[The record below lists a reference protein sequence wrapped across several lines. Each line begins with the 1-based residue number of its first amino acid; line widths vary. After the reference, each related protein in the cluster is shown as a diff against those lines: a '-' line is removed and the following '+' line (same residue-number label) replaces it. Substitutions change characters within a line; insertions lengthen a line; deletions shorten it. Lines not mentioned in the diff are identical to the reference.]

1 MADSYGDVTGEYL
14 ALRTGA
20 GVVTGEHELVQVQGG
35 DAVEFLDGL
44 LTQDLSDLRPGSAV
58 RSLLLGPQGKLRAP
72 LWVAAAGDG
81 LALITDAGA
90 GETVVAD
97 LTRFKLRVEVDI
109 SPPRPVVEVWGPQGA
124 DVLAAVGDA
133 ARQAVPMPLHRLPR
147 FAVDG
152 VGAETLVAAGGQRC
166 GTLAVTTVR
175 IEGGEPKMGVDV
187 DQKTIPQESGLTA
200 AAVSFTKGCYLGQ
213 ELVAR
218 IDSRGHV
225 NRHLRGV
232 AVAEN
237 LLPPVGAGL
246 WAGGRM
252 VGELS
257 SVGESLEL
265 RAPVALAMVRREVE
279 PGAFVEV
286 RWQGGSAKAEVRRL
300 PMDDFA

>member
-20 GVVTGEHELVQVQGG
+20 GVVSGEHELVPVQGS
-35 DAVEFLDGL
+35 DAIGFLDGL
-44 LTQDLSDLRPGSAV
+44 LTQDLSDLRPGSVV

-81 LALITDAGA
+81 LALITDSGA
-90 GETVVAD
+90 GDTVVAD

-124 DVLAAVGDA
+124 DVLATVGGTA
-133 ARQAVPMPLHRLPR
+133 GLALPMPLHRLPR
-147 FAVDG
+147 FAVAG
-152 VGAETLVAAGGQRC
+152 VDADALVAAGGRRC

-187 DQKTIPQESGLTA
+187 DHKTIPQESGLTA
-200 AAVSFTKGCYLGQ
+200 AAVSFTKGCFLGQ

-225 NRHLRGV
+225 NRRLRGV

-237 LLPPVGAGL
+237 LLPPVGAEL
-246 WAGGRM
+246 WDGDRM
-252 VGELS
+252 VGTLS

-279 PGAFVEV
+279 PGALVEV
-286 RWQGGSAKAEVRRL
+286 RWEGGSAEAEVRHL
-300 PMDDFA
+300 PLDDFA